1 MFHSLRPVYALAA
14 AAMFAAALSA
24 SAAPMPKRA
33 AATSLA
39 KLPLSFEI
47 NKGQAAAPVKF
58 LSRGRGYSLFL
69 TQTDAVLRLKGSTDQ
84 TSVIRWHAAG
94 GNRNA
99 EVIGESPLPGKSSYF
114 IGDDPRKWHTDV
126 ANFGSVRV
134 KAVYPG
140 IDLVY
145 HGSRRQVEYDFVVA
159 PKTDPGTIRL
169 AFQGI
174 KSMRITEAG
183 ELILHTNAGDLV
195 QPRPVIYQ
203 DINGRRQI
211 VEGRYALLPKKEI
224 GFVLGTYDR
233 SRQVTIDPV
242 ILYSTFLGGTDL
254 DEGLA
259 IAVDSSG
266 NSYVTGIATSTT
278 FPGVDGSSIQPSNGY
293 DFDAFV
299 TKINSDGTAIIFSTY
314 LGGDGGNEYGLG
326 ITLDSSNNVYITGA
340 TNSSNFPGTSGST
353 IQSSFGG
360 SYRDSFV
367 TKINAAGTAIVYST
381 YLGGSGDDLAWAIAV
396 DGSGNA
402 YVAGPTSSSTFP
414 GVTGGSM
421 ESTNTGGSFV
431 TEINAAGTATV
442 YSTFF
447 GGTAGAGI
455 TAIVVD
461 GSGNLYIGGSTG
473 GSGFP
478 GVSGSSIQST
488 FAGGGSDGFVSKLNA
503 AGSAILWSTYLGASD
518 YDDLDAMKIDGNGD
532 IYVAGNTLSS
542 SFPGVDGS
550 SIQSSNAGDYDVYVT
565 KMNGSGTSIIYSTFV
580 GGPDLDVVSIGALA
594 VDSSGN
600 AYVGGGT
607 LSTSFAGVTLG
618 SIQSSN
624 GGSSDCFLT
633 KINAAGTAFDYS
645 TFLGGSDD
653 ESIAGLAV
661 DGDGN
666 AYVTGGTSGSTFP
679 VTLGTIQ
686 TTYGGGWS
694 DGFVTKIGEP

>member
-1 MFHSLRPVYALAA
+1 MFQPLKSVYALAVA
-14 AAMFAAALSA
+14 AIFA
-24 SAAPMPKRA
+24 SAVPASAVALPQHS
-33 AATSLA
+33 AATALG

-47 NKGQAAAPVKF
+47 NKGQVGGPAKF
-58 LSRGRGYSLFL
+58 LSRGRGYSFFV
-69 TQTDAVLRLKGSTDQ
+69 TQTDAVLQLKGEKGK
-84 TSVIRWHAAG
+84 TSAIRWQAAG

-99 EVIGESPLPGKSSYF
+99 RVLGERPLSGTTNYF
-114 IGDDPRKWHTDV
+114 IGTDAKKWHAGVTNY
-126 ANFGSVRV
+126 ASVRV
-134 KAVYPG
+134 EAVYPG

-145 HGSRRQVEYDFVVA
+145 HGNRREVEYDFVVA
-159 PKTDPGTIRL
+159 AKTDPGQIRL

-174 KSMRITEAG
+174 KSMRIGQAG
-183 ELILHTNAGDLV
+183 ELVLHTDNGDLV
-195 QPRPVIYQ
+195 QPRPVVYQ
-203 DINGRRQI
+203 EIDGLRQI
-211 VEGRYALLPKKEI
+211 IEARYALLATKEI
-224 GFVLGTYDR
+224 GFVLGTYDH

-242 ILYSTFLGGTDL
+242 ILYSTFLGDSDL

-266 NSYVTGIATSTT
+266 NSYVTGIAASTS

-293 DFDAFV
+293 DYDAFV
-299 TKINSDGTAIIFSTY
+299 TKINAAGTAIIYSTY
-314 LGGDGGNEYGLG
+314 LGGNGGNEYGLG

-340 TNSSNFPGTSGST
+340 TNSTDFPGTSGST

-360 SYRDSFV
+360 GWRDSFA

-381 YLGGSGDDLAWAIAV
+381 YLGGSDDDVAWGIAV

-402 YVAGPTSSSTFP
+402 YVAGPTASSTFP
-414 GVTGGSM
+414 GVTGGSLQ
-421 ESTNTGGSFV
+421 STNTGGSFV
-431 TEINAAGTATV
+431 TKINAAGTATV
-442 YSTFF
+442 YSTFY

-455 TAIVVD
+455 SSIVVD

-503 AGSAILWSTYLGASD
+503 AGSAVLWSTYLGD
-518 YDDLDAMKIDGNGD
+518 TGYDDLDAMKIDGNGD
-532 IYVAGNTLSS
+532 IYVTGNTLSS

-550 SIQSSNAGDYDVYVT
+550 SIQSSNAGDYDVFVT
-565 KMNGSGTSIIYSTFV
+565 KINGSGTSIIYSTFV
-580 GGPDLDVVSIGALA
+580 GGPDLDMVSYGALA

-600 AYVGGGT
+600 AYVAGGT
-607 LSTSFAGVTLG
+607 LSTSFAGVSG
-618 SIQSSN
+618 SSIQSSN
-624 GGSSDCFLT
+624 GGGADCFLT

-653 ESIAGLAV
+653 EFIAGLAV

-666 AYVTGGTSGSTFP
+666 AYVTGIAGSTFP
-679 VTLGTIQ
+679 VTVGAVQ
-686 TTYGGGWS
+686 TTYGGGWG
-694 DGFVTKIGEP
+694 DAFVTKIGEP